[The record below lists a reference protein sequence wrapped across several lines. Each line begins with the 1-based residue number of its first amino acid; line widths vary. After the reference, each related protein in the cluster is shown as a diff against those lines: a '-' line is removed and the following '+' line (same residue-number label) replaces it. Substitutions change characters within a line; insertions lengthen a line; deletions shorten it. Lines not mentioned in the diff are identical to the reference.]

1 MRPHLSAVGRSI
13 LLLGSALL
21 PLSGEAQLIS
31 LKTVPVAAGDQFL
44 IFPSENLGMG
54 GVTIA
59 LDDRS
64 LDPFVNPA
72 RGARRGESRFFAT
85 PTFYGI
91 SENNGNARTLPVGAF
106 MGSDKW
112 FGAAVFAVQQL
123 QTGDN
128 QVFPLPLADLGIV
141 PSNALSERSAT
152 NQYAFAS
159 LGRRFGGGRV
169 AVGASAMLADLN
181 AVDGVEHMYALSSAI
196 DQFGHVE
203 DYRLGLTTQWAGDRS
218 LEVVV
223 LHNRF
228 DMTHDVT
235 YVDWVLT
242 DSTVW
247 IWEQRVRV
255 ETNLDKTRTWGMHLG
270 YVQPIGSSA
279 WRIGGILTVN
289 RKSHPKI
296 PNYELMNIPRD
307 PGTSWAYNLGVG
319 ASKTEGPTTFA
330 VDFIYEPAVSHTWAE
345 ALEDVPSASG
355 RVIGAGDKTIE
366 NRFNFSNTTIR
377 LGVARTIDIATLQLG
392 LQVRSFDYTL
402 RQQDHVAVTN
412 RRQDEQ
418 WMEWTPSWGASF
430 AFADLEVRYVG
441 RVLTGTGRPGV
452 AWNGGVADRFESA
465 GAANDIVI
473 APGGPL
479 TLQNA
484 RVLTHQVGIA
494 IPIR

>member
-1 MRPHLSAVGRSI
+1 MQPHLSVIGRNI

-21 PLSGEAQLIS
+21 PLRGEAQLIS

-54 GVTIA
+54 GVRIA
-59 LDDRS
+59 LDDRG

-72 RGARRGESRFFAT
+72 QGARRGESRFFAA

-91 SENNGNARTLPVGAF
+91 SENNGNAQTLPVGAF

-112 FGAAVFAVQQL
+112 FGTALFAVQQL
-123 QTGDN
+123 QTGQD
-128 QVFPLPLADLGIV
+128 QFFAQPFQDIAIA

-159 LGRRFGGGRV
+159 VGRRLGGGGV
-169 AVGASAMLADLN
+169 AIGASVMLASLN
-181 AVDGVEHMYALSSAI
+181 AVDGVEHMYALSSDI
-196 DQFGHVE
+196 DQFGHLE
-203 DYRLGLTTQWAGDRS
+203 DYRLGLTAQLAGDRS

-235 YVDWVLT
+235 YVDWILA
-242 DSTVW
+242 DSTAW
-247 IWEQRVRV
+247 TWEQRVRL
-255 ETNLDKTRTWGMHLG
+255 ETNLDKTQTWGLHLG
-270 YVQPIGSSA
+270 YVQPIGTSA
-279 WRIGGILTVN
+279 WRVGGVLTAN

-330 VDFIYEPAVSHTWAE
+330 VDLVYEPAVSHTWVE
-345 ALEDVPSASG
+345 ALVDVTSASG
-355 RVIGAGDKTIE
+355 RVIGSGEKTLE
-366 NRFNFSNTTIR
+366 NRFNFSNAVIR
-377 LGVARTIDIATLQLG
+377 LGVARQVDIATLQLG
-392 LQVRSFDYTL
+392 LQVYSYNYTL

-412 RRQDEQ
+412 RRQNEQ

-430 AFADLEVRYVG
+430 AFADLEVRYLG
-441 RVLTGTGRPGV
+441 RVVTGTGRPGV
-452 AWNGGVADRFESA
+452 AWNGLVAERAAVLS
-465 GAANDIVI
+465 AANDIVV

-479 TLQNA
+479 TLQTA
-484 RVLTHQVGIA
+484 RVLTHQLGIA
-494 IPIR
+494 VPIR